1 MFRDVAFLYVR
12 YPVHR
17 IGLRRRLLP
26 YADTYGTMTVIRG
39 GDFLIIYQVVGMYRP
54 SLEIHVWDIVRIP
67 QPSAVEKIHTLKS
80 RIRTLSAGGATTF
93 FLLFFTLVTGPR
105 RSLNLKLSDTRVY
118 APQIRARLATTAHF
132 CKAVALEL
140 TAVPK
145 KQPCASLLTQIRR
158 GGVTLGTDEDT
169 AAFSENHLA
178 VSFQQSTSISFFGE

>member
-1 MFRDVAFLYVR
+1 MFGILFGY
-12 YPVHR
+12 
-17 IGLRRRLLP
+17 
-26 YADTYGTMTVIRG
+26 
-39 GDFLIIYQVVGMYRP
+39 
-54 SLEIHVWDIVRIP
+54 S
-67 QPSAVEKIHTLKS
+67 
-80 RIRTLSAGGATTF
+80 TLSGREGARAKIEDTNAF
-93 FLLFFTLVTGPR
+93 FGRSDNLFFFFTLVTGPR

-169 AAFSENHLA
+169 TAFSENHLA
-178 VSFQQSTSISFFGE
+178 VSFQQSNSISFFGE